1 MSTRESGS
9 VMLPNGA
16 ALAAFS
22 AAGIGAF
29 AMGLIS
35 LLNALGI
42 LPVPT
47 LYAPAGGVTGRTTLA
62 LLIWLIAWAVL
73 HSRWKRRDIDAG
85 RVHVVA
91 VVLTLFGIL
100 FAFPPVWAL
109 FG

>member
-1 MSTRESGS
+1 MSTTESRT
-9 VMLPNGA
+9 VVIPNGA
-16 ALAAFS
+16 ALAAFV

-35 LLNALGI
+35 LLNAAGV

-62 LLIWLIAWAVL
+62 VLIWLIAWAVL
-73 HSRWKRRDIDAG
+73 HSRWKSRDLATG
-85 RVHVVA
+85 RSHAVA
-91 VVLTLFGIL
+91 VVLTLLGIL

-109 FG
+109 FE